1 MASHKQQQQAAPL
14 QSSSSHD
21 DLPKAL
27 ELEFD
32 AETGQISLTLFEH
45 TDDKGAVPLTLLYKF
60 SPETPYAPIHQVET
74 PEVNKAVKQ
83 HCEWCRG
90 RRRDCHCLLHVTFA
104 DWQLW
109 GLDKGSDNLDTLSL
123 EDKFDGETVEIKQ
136 DEVARFCR
144 VVGNEQEA
152 YKPTASTSSAPME
165 VPMDCE

>member
-1 MASHKQQQQAAPL
+1 MSQSLDEKLVLHLIILVAVADTQTMASHKQQQQAAPL

-83 HCEWCRG
+83 HCE
-90 RRRDCHCLLHVTFA
+90 
-104 DWQLW
+104 
-109 GLDKGSDNLDTLSL
+109 
-123 EDKFDGETVEIKQ
+123 
-136 DEVARFCR
+136 
-144 VVGNEQEA
+144 
-152 YKPTASTSSAPME
+152 
-165 VPMDCE
+165 